1 MAYTFFPK
9 QRVEIEKE
17 LKNIWDENII
27 RDIQNVFSLLVNK
40 APDGQPIA
48 IDPDDKK
55 RKPAIKVS
63 RAFQVTTDISTIR
76 KGADISYITVSF
88 GNGSKGNR
96 GKNNTGNE
104 FEDIFKRQLD
114 KWWAGEEVEPVMLK
128 AIEDMNKTYRMSDAK
143 SFEVK
148 EEGAANTKRP
158 LAFDGTGPYVT
169 NPKGRGFDIG
179 DSVTDLTVIL
189 NNKQKIYLSLKLG
202 NTTTFFNLGIK
213 KQIPTNDVK
222 NNTIKGDGLKLLN
235 TLGMEPKRFCD
246 VFNGVRGASGKV
258 NTSKYNKNALE
269 RLLKT
274 GIGMNYH
281 VIHKIR
287 NTIISKK
294 MDQKALKAA
303 HTIQGPI
310 TVYYGGKGGAGK
322 RVQAEF
328 KTRSYFFSINLRDTA
343 GAGGYPNRI
352 MCDFRPL

>member
-17 LKNIWDENII
+17 LESKWSVDII
-27 RDIQNVFSLLVNK
+27 KDIQNVFSLLVNK
-40 APDGQPIA
+40 APDGMPIA
-48 IDPDDKK
+48 IDPDDK
-55 RKPAIKVS
+55 RQRPAIKVS
-63 RAFQVTTDISTIR
+63 RAFQITSDISSIR
-76 KGADISYITVSF
+76 KNSGISHITISF

-114 KWWAGEEVEPVMLK
+114 KWWAGEEVEPDMLK
-128 AIEDMNKTYRMSDAK
+128 AIENMNKTYKMSSAK
-143 SFEVK
+143 TFEVK

-158 LAFDGTGPYVT
+158 LAFDSIGPYVT
-169 NPKGRGFDIG
+169 NPKGKGFDIG
-179 DSVTDLTVIL
+179 QSVTDLTVIL

-222 NNTIKGDGLKLLN
+222 NNSIKGDGLKLLN
-235 TLGMEPKRFCD
+235 TLGMEPTRFCD
-246 VFNGVRGASGKV
+246 VFNGVRKASGIV
-258 NTSKYNKNALE
+258 RTSKYNKNALE

-287 NTIISKK
+287 KTIISKK

-310 TVYYGGKGGAGK
+310 TVYYGGKGGSGK

-328 KTRSYFFSINLRDTA
+328 KTQSYFFSINLRDTA